1 VTRHDRTRTLKRLA
15 GSAILMAGLTPALPA
30 ASDEGGLAD
39 WLSENFEVHGFLRSR
54 YYMRVP
60 DWENSAEATSLRTEL
75 NLESELRLFQQDE
88 WSVGFYSVVQP
99 VYEAVYDFN
108 GDLYGRNVDR
118 ATFNTAQAFPN
129 NQTATQSGNGDRLFA
144 PATGVTTGASGGRLE
159 GEFTIV
165 NADTGSLFSGELIPA
180 VSIDDVV
187 FFGRVTAPVAARGR
201 QQTRIGGYADGTT
214 YEQLR
219 DNFGKLLVPGGIPN
233 AGLPLGAG
241 LDASLG
247 LASQPLTTALNF
259 YAGADGNAS
268 SLEHGSFD
276 VNRRESDLKFDC
288 NDNAHP
294 YCFFREFYFDVEWK
308 HTFFRLGRQQIVWG
322 KTDAFRLQD
331 TINPIDFGYHNVF
344 PSLEDRRI
352 PVLALDAIQ
361 SFGEVGPLDDV
372 SLEFAWVWDRFIP
385 DQFGQCGEPWAFTAA
400 CEGRADAGGH
410 QLFNF
415 SLSGVDERHWKFRNT
430 QPGVRLEFRTPEPSI
445 AFSLSA
451 FYGFQKTPVARF
463 SNFYSVENPNAAVM
477 LFLQGI
483 TDGTG
488 TPLAGII
495 DALSQGAEG
504 VGPLPPSVPAAYSG
518 TPGTPGT
525 GVWITGFDPYSRT
538 GPTPTGTLADANDDL
553 HRAWFMLTNVLP
565 PAGGGC
571 AGLSG
576 SALSGCGAAI
586 AAFGLPWSA
595 SEAELEYPR
604 IWSIG
609 GSLDYQIPGID
620 TVLRAELAADLDR
633 RIQNTDKLD
642 QVTQSHVFKAAIGLD
657 RSTFIP
663 FLNRNRTAFI
673 SAQTFVEH
681 ITDYDDG
688 RFGDDGMVPYE
699 TNVIST
705 LFMENYWR
713 NDSIIL
719 TNLFAIDWKASAI
732 VWGPQLGWVYNES
745 LRFDAGVNA
754 LWGESA
760 RHNLRD
766 VCADAT
772 LSCLGDP
779 TAWQSGNWQM
789 LNGPLVRQAEAPFWG
804 QESFADK
811 FMRRRDEV
819 WVGATYQF

>member
-1 VTRHDRTRTLKRLA
+1 MTLRTRSRTLQRVA
-15 GSAILMAGLTPALPA
+15 GSATLVAGLIAAVPA
-30 ASDEGGLAD
+30 ASQEGAWDEMGD

-54 YYMRVP
+54 YYTRVP
-60 DWENSAEATSLRTEL
+60 DWENSPEPSSLRTEL
-75 NLESELRLFQQDE
+75 NLETELRLFERDD
-88 WSVGFYSVVQP
+88 WRVGFYSVIQP

-108 GDLYGRNVDR
+108 EDLYGRDVDH
-118 ATFNTAQAFPN
+118 AAFNTAQAFPN
-129 NQTATQSGNGDRLFA
+129 NRTATQSGNGDRLADA
-144 PATGVTTGASGGRLE
+144 PNGVFSIMGGGRLD

-180 VSIDDVV
+180 ISIDDVV
-187 FFGRVTAPVAARGR
+187 FFGRVTAPVNARGKR
-201 QQTRIGGYADGTT
+201 QARIGGYADGTT
-214 YEQLR
+214 YAQLR
-219 DNFGKLLVPGGIPN
+219 DNFGALLVPGGIPN
-233 AGLPLGAG
+233 AGLPMGAG
-241 LDASLG
+241 LDASL
-247 LASQPLTTALNF
+247 AMATQPLTTALNF
-259 YAGADGNAS
+259 YAGGDGDAS

-294 YCFFREFYFDVEWK
+294 FCFFREFYFDVDYK
-308 HTFFRLGRQQIVWG
+308 DTFIRFGRQQIVWG

-344 PSLEDRRI
+344 PSLEERRI
-352 PVLALDAIQ
+352 PVLALDVIQ
-361 SFGEVGPLDDV
+361 SFGAVGPLDDV

-415 SLSGVDERHWKFRNT
+415 SLSGVDERHWKFSNT

-463 SNFYSVENPNAAVM
+463 SNLYSVENPNAAAM

-495 DALSQGAEG
+495 DLLAAGG
-504 VGPLPPSVPAAYSG
+504 GPAGAYSG
-518 TPGTPGT
+518 
-525 GVWITGFDPYSRT
+525 GVWLSGFDPYARAADGS
-538 GPTPTGTLADANDDL
+538 PVDTLADANVDL
-553 HRAWFMLTNVLP
+553 QNAWNVLTNVLAP
-565 PAGGGC
+565 PDGC
-571 AGLSG
+571 AGVPEMNL
-576 SALSGCGAAI
+576 ALANCGAAI

-595 SEAELEYPR
+595 SEAELDYPR
-604 IWSIG
+604 ILSIG
-609 GSLDYQIPGID
+609 GSLDYQIPRID
-620 TVLRAELAADLDR
+620 TVLRAELAADFDR
-633 RIQNTDKLD
+633 RIQNTDELD
-642 QVTQSHVFKAAIGLD
+642 QVSQSHVFKAAIGLD

-663 FLNRNRTAFI
+663 FLNRDRTAFI
-673 SAQTFVEH
+673 SVQTFVEH
-681 ITDYDDG
+681 ILDYDDG

-705 LFMENYWR
+705 IFMENYWR
-713 NDSIIL
+713 NDSVIL
-719 TNLFAIDWKASAI
+719 TNLFAIDWKAKALI
-732 VWGPQLGWVYNES
+732 LAPQLGWVYNES
-745 LRFDAGVNA
+745 LRFDIGVN
-754 LWGESA
+754 LLEGESA

-766 VCADAT
+766 LCSDAT
-772 LSCLGDP
+772 LGCLGDP
-779 TAWQSGNWQM
+779 TSWQAGNWQT
-789 LNGPLVRQAEAPFWG
+789 LNGPLVRQAEAPYWS

-811 FMRRRDEV
+811 FMRRRDEF